1 MLFELLDKPTH
12 GSVEWLRQ
20 RWRDTNGH
28 CVFGASDIPVLMKA
42 SPWRNRAELFLDKST
57 PPTLNEET
65 PAMRRGNLL
74 EPVLL
79 GEAERLLGVQIVTP
93 NKQYK
98 KGRLVVSYDGLPA
111 LQLENPDFVVEAK
124 TTASKTV
131 ESIDDIGA
139 DWRWQGWAQSE
150 MFGGVPV
157 FFVVFDKRQN
167 ITIHELP
174 DNPSA
179 RQQLVEESEIFG
191 QRVDNQEPLG
201 ELLDEMSAEQVAS
214 YFPSSN
220 RVVELPVNATNWL
233 MSLEMAREMKT
244 DAEKQEKLAKDELA
258 RFLQDADVGTLN
270 GISVV
275 SWKETAGRASLDVKA
290 LKTDYPELHDKYI
303 KQGAPFR
310 TMRMLNQK
318 KEKK

>member
-12 GSVEWLRQ
+12 GSLEWLRQ
-20 RWRDTNGH
+20 RWRDSEGR
-28 CVFGASDIPVLMKA
+28 CVFGASDIPVLMNA
-42 SPWRNRAELFLDKST
+42 SPWRNRAELFVDKSM

-79 GEAERLLGVQIVTP
+79 SEAGRLLGVEIVTP

-98 KGRLVVSYDGLPA
+98 KGRLVVSYDGLPFN
-111 LQLENPDFVVEAK
+111 QLEKPDFVVEAK

-131 ESIDDIGA
+131 ESIADIGA

-179 RQQLVEESEIFG
+179 RQQLVEETEIFG
-191 QRVDNQEPLG
+191 NRVDNQEPLG
-201 ELLDEMSAEQVAS
+201 DLINEMSAEQIAS
-214 YFPSSN
+214 YFPSSK
-220 RVVELPVNATNWL
+220 RIVELPVNATNWL
-233 MSLEMAREMKT
+233 TSLEMAREMKA

-258 RFLQDADVGTLN
+258 RLLQDADVGTLN

-290 LKTDYPELHDKYI
+290 FKADYPEMHDKYT
-303 KQGAPFR
+303 KLGASYR

-318 KEKK
+318 KEKQ